1 MDIENMDI
9 PAGFTVYPNPT
20 NGIIHIL
27 GLDKGDEIVL
37 TDIVGSVVLKKTVT
51 STNDAEKISLE
62 SFSRGVYHARFN
74 RDGKNWVVKLIK
86 E

>member
-1 MDIENMDI
+1 
-9 PAGFTVYPNPT
+9 
-20 NGIIHIL
+20 
-27 GLDKGDEIVL
+27 VL